1 MWEVKMKLVISY
13 NDEAKKVMIK
23 IGENKEK
30 EMSFEELL
38 AITNDVV
45 DNNVNYIIDISG
57 FDENPDVGENYRK
70 IIEDII
76 NLKNDPEIIDLKSKS
91 EKDNSL
97 NSKIETSSD
106 NNEDPFS
113 NF

>member
-1 MWEVKMKLVISY
+1 MKLVISY
-13 NDEAKKVMIK
+13 NDEVKKVMMK
-23 IGENKEK
+23 VGENKEK

-45 DNNVNYIIDISG
+45 DNGVNYIIEILG

-76 NLKNDPEIIDLKSKS
+76 NLKNDPEIIDLKSKN
-91 EKDNSL
+91 EKDNAS
-97 NSKIETSSD
+97 NSEIEISSD

-113 NF
+113 DL